1 MPDPMFA
8 DGHADPRTRQIDWLM
23 PMDDQTS
30 KPSYRRGEMKREE
43 LLFEL
48 IVFLKGT
55 KINPWSSAQ
64 FRHLGH

>member
-1 MPDPMFA
+1 MPDPMLA

-30 KPSYRRGEMKREE
+30 KPGYRRGEMKREE

-48 IVFLKGT
+48 
-55 KINPWSSAQ
+55 
-64 FRHLGH
+64 